1 MAFLSVATVTHFSMI
16 SDAYYL
22 PSLTGRF
29 YFRLAIHHI
38 LTKSYHASSNHISQL
53 SYDGSTLDFG
63 RSESKEL
70 EAPLSPSGFFAS
82 NNSFQT
88 PTRGSNTAPG
98 KIPYFFFIL
107 FHFVLRCLFFE
118 ATDLICAT

>member
-1 MAFLSVATVTHFSMI
+1 MACLSVATVTHFSTI

-29 YFRLAIHHI
+29 YFRLVIHHI
-38 LTKSYHASSNHISQL
+38 LTKSYHTSLNHISQL
-53 SYDGSTLDFG
+53 SYDDSTLDFG

-82 NNSFQT
+82 TNSFQT
-88 PTRGSNTAPG
+88 PTKASNTAPG
-98 KIPYFFFIL
+98 KDSVFC
-107 FHFVLRCLFFE
+107 FHLISFRIEVLIF
-118 ATDLICAT
+118 